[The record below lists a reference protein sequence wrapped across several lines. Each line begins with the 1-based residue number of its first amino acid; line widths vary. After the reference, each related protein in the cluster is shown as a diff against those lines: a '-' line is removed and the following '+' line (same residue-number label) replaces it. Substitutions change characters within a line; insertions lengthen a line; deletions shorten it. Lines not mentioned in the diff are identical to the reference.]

1 MPTLIRLLVTLLI
14 LVGLAYAGM
23 FALVLSVKP
32 TPKETTIR
40 IPTNELLGE
49 SAPGLPGQ
57 TRAPAPAPAAEPAPA
72 APADAAPAEAPASP

>member
-23 FALVLSVKP
+23 FALVMSVKP

-57 TRAPAPAPAAEPAPA
+57 ARAPAPAPEAAPAA
-72 APADAAPAEAPASP
+72 APADTAPAEAPASP